1 MFVRELISNASD
13 ASEKLRH
20 MDVTGKDYTDKYL
33 PLEIHISTDD
43 KNKTITIQDFG
54 IGMTK
59 DELIKNLGTIAHSGT
74 QEFLRQLEGGEA
86 SNIIGQFGVG
96 FYSAFM
102 VGNKVK
108 VYSRSANPNSK
119 GYCWTSDGYA
129 ATPFSAAA
137 DDDANDGD
145 SPNAFVR
152 A

>member
-1 MFVRELISNASD
+1 
-13 ASEKLRH
+13 

-59 DELIKNLGTIAHSGT
+59 EELIKNLGTIAHSGT
-74 QEFLRQLEGGEA
+74 QEFLRQMESKDA

-102 VGNKVK
+102 VGGRVK
-108 VYSRSANPNSK
+108 VYSRSANVGSK
-119 GYCWTSDGYA
+119 GYCWTSDGYVQNLCVK
-129 ATPFSAAA
+129 PSVL
-137 DDDANDGD
+137 
-145 SPNAFVR
+145 SPLLLF
-152 A
+152 